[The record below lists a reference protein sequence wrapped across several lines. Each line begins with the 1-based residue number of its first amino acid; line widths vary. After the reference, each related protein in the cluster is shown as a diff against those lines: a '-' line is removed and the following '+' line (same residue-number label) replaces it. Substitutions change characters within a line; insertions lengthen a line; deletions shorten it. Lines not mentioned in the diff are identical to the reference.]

1 MHEVD
6 DQVSLAAVVEGGAT
20 QLVTRDGELGPQ
32 ADEVVVVVH
41 CVVDARQLLAELGPL
56 GLLAFLVALGLVVR
70 DLARAPREDRLRA
83 GSVLLFAAVGA
94 ATVGP
99 LEQKA
104 FWLALFWAALA
115 APAAQPVSSRTS
127 SSRGASATVG

>member
-1 MHEVD
+1 MERGGLHSKRGRD
-6 DQVSLAAVVEGGAT
+6 PHSLY
-20 QLVTRDGELGPQ
+20 L
-32 ADEVVVVVH
+32 
-41 CVVDARQLLAELGPL
+41 QLLAELGPL